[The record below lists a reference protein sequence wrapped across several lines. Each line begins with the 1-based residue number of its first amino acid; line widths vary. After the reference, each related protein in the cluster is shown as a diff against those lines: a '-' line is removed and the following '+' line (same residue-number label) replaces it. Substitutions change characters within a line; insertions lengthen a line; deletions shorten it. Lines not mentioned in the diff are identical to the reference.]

1 MPKEL
6 IRQSSGGVELP
17 TLLPIALSSL
27 NNGGV
32 ELPVTLPFT
41 FGSSKATVELP
52 LTLPFTFEQQG
63 EVEVERKEILLN
75 VKEECRYVVT
85 NNSMK
90 VPVKEQAYGK
100 SIKMPII

>member
-41 FGSSKATVELP
+41 FGSNSATVELP

-63 EVEVERKEILLN
+63 EVEVERKEIL
-75 VKEECRYVVT
+75 V
-85 NNSMK
+85 
-90 VPVKEQAYGK
+90 
-100 SIKMPII
+100 